1 MKWLSNSPFYRC
13 FSNQSCD
20 RTHRLA
26 RALYICTWGHAAA
39 DPQGRSWQAGSRGA
53 FAAHRGPLPRLMYPT
68 CKHAAHLYQTV
79 CEMQVSA
86 SPCPLACDVEESL
99 PGLNR
104 GMRLVL
110 PVGATRTVCACA
122 GIEYRAARS
131 CVCVPNSA
139 LGELRRLPPFC
150 LSLAGGSAA
159 PIQKQRVW
167 TLTAL

>member
-1 MKWLSNSPFYRC
+1 
-13 FSNQSCD
+13 
-20 RTHRLA
+20 
-26 RALYICTWGHAAA
+26 
-39 DPQGRSWQAGSRGA
+39 
-53 FAAHRGPLPRLMYPT
+53 MYPT

-86 SPCPLACDVEESL
+86 SPCPLACDVAESL

-139 LGELRRLPPFC
+139 LGELCRLPPLC